1 MSNLKDRRLQLPI
14 SGFLVAL
21 SLLMVAP
28 VAHAQTVIATL
39 PVGTNPIGVDVNVI
53 TYEVYVA
60 SQRGDS
66 VTVIDAKTN
75 TIIATVLLP
84 AGSGP
89 LAVAVNSHTNQVF
102 VTDSFADTVT
112 MINYRDHKVGATI
125 PVPADP
131 YGIGVNSDTN
141 MVYVASPRS
150 QVITVIDGQ
159 TDSVVKTIP
168 DPVGQPTSPTAVA
181 VNPQTNTIYVA
192 TNPCFFGLTIC
203 PVGNILVIDG
213 STNTIT
219 STQDLS
225 APQPSV

>member
-1 MSNLKDRRLQLPI
+1 MSVAKMSNLKDRILRLPI

-53 TYEVYVA
+53 TYEAYVA
-60 SQRGDS
+60 NQRGDS

-89 LAVAVNSHTNQVF
+89 LAVAVNPHTNQVF

-112 MINYRDHKVGATI
+112 MINYRDHKIGATI

-150 QVITVIDGQ
+150 QGITVIDGQ
-159 TDSVVKTIP
+159 TDISVKTIP
-168 DPVGQPTSPTAVA
+168 DPGGQPTTPPAVA
-181 VNPQTNTIYVA
+181 A
-192 TNPCFFGLTIC
+192 TPPTH
-203 PVGNILVIDG
+203 
-213 STNTIT
+213 T
-219 STQDLS
+219 
-225 APQPSV
+225 